1 MSLLL
6 IFRYPDLYQTAM
18 AGAYLSNHRFYHAAF
33 TERFLGLPQDNPDAY
48 RETAALMY
56 AKNLRGNLL
65 LIHGTGDDNVHYQST
80 EALINELIAY
90 KKRFSVMIYPNR
102 SHGLPEGENTQ
113 YHRYDLYT
121 WYLGQNL
128 PGGGR

>member
-18 AGAYLSNHRFYHAAF
+18 AGAYLSNHRFYHASF
-33 TERFLGLPQDNPDAY
+33 TERFLGLPQDNPGAY
-48 RETAALMY
+48 R
-56 AKNLRGNLL
+56 NR
-65 LIHGTGDDNVHYQST
+65 

-102 SHGLPEGENTQ
+102 SPGLPEGENTQ
-113 YHRYDLYT
+113 YHRYDMYT
-121 WYLGQNL
+121 WYLNQNL

>member
-1 MSLLL
+1 MKLL
-6 IFRYPDLYQTAM
+6 IFTNTNRGGRRSTQGDYWVLDLTFWN
-18 AGAYLSNHRFYHAAF
+18 LRK
-33 TERFLGLPQDNPDAY
+33 LGGDADPG
-48 RETAALMY
+48 ALMY

-65 LIHGTGDDNVHYQST
+65 LMHGTGDDNVHYQNT

-113 YHRYDLYT
+113 YHRYDMYT
-121 WYLGQNL
+121 WYLNQNL
-128 PGGGR
+128 PAGGR